1 MENIKCTEHRT
12 RCTEFTRASEQESRV
27 QEEAT
32 TDSNT
37 VGAAMAKAVTESHL
51 EGQPDVLVKNQR
63 RLLSFLL
70 SKKIPP
76 IPSAEERKPYGEF
89 HANYISR
96 MMFWW
101 LNPIMRVGYKRT
113 ITDNDLFYLDE
124 SQKSEHLY
132 SIFRSHFETCV
143 QREIHKFLQKRCKE
157 KGTAYD
163 ASAAYTDEDIEDF
176 VIPTYVIPYCLYKTL
191 MRQYNT
197 GIFYKVIADVAN
209 STTPLLQK
217 KLVSFVEIKGFFPD
231 TYVGKGVGYAVGC
244 CLLIFIS
251 SLTIN
256 HSFYHLQLSG
266 AMSRSMLTRLMLD
279 KALSVDAKGNHLF
292 AASKVQSMI
301 STDLNRIDL
310 AIGFFPF
317 LLTTFVPVAIC
328 IGLLIWNIGPSA
340 LVGIGIFIVI
350 VLFLGSCLKQLMT
363 IRKKASKFTDRRVNL
378 MKELL
383 KNYKM
388 IKFYSWEASY
398 SDRIHDARFS
408 EMKHLLTLQSL
419 RNVLTSLAF
428 AMPILA
434 SMATFCTA
442 YDVTSSRSAA
452 DIFSSLSLFQVL
464 AIQFMLVPMA
474 LTMTA
479 DLVVSVKKM
488 NKFLTCKDQDPNQFM
503 IESFKD
509 DKLALKIEDGDFEWD
524 TFDDD
529 EPEDDAAKNGDP
541 ETHESGGNAG
551 SLHEKGYDD
560 SSNEKHDSPTADL
573 SSLVM
578 TDIESEDKAFNDKV
592 SLPEIDS
599 PEVKKTSFAG
609 LHNINLGINKGEF
622 VVVTGSIGSG
632 KSSLLDAMAGLM
644 KKTNGKV
651 LADGEL
657 LLCGY
662 PWVQNA
668 TIRDNIIF
676 GLPYNEK
683 KYYEVVS
690 ACSLLN
696 DFDQFTGGDMTEV
709 GERGI
714 TLSGGQKARIN
725 LARAIYADKDIIL
738 LDDVLSAVD
747 AKVGRHIVNECIL
760 GLLKHKTRIMATHQ
774 LSLIESANRMIFM
787 NGDGSIDVGT
797 TNELR
802 ERNVKLQGLL
812 NFQQEGVEE
821 KASEDAEAEFVAD
834 SQQEQVEKENEKEQE
849 INIQLEKSRTTQR
862 GEGEHIVEK
871 DVVRIVGDEERA
883 VNALDFSVY
892 LDYCKLAF
900 GKYPILAPTIFVAFA
915 IINTFCNY
923 FTNTWLSFWTEQKF
937 SGRSTSFYMGIYIM
951 FSFLYTFTL
960 AFFFYLICYFTNNAS
975 RMLNFKASQKILH
988 VPMSFMDVSP
998 IGRVLNRFTKDTDV
1012 LDNEIVEQLR
1022 QFINPFCSVVGTI
1035 ILCII
1040 YIPWFAIAVP
1050 LIIIFYVVVANYY
1063 QASAREIKRLEAIK
1077 RSLVYSHFNEA
1088 LSGKDTIK
1096 AYRIQTEVK
1105 EKLDVLM
1112 DNQNEAYFLTL
1123 VNQRWLGANLSVLAF
1138 CIVFIIAMLCVFSVF
1153 SISPASTG
1161 LLLTYVIN
1169 LTGTMTMM
1177 MRSLTQVENE
1187 FNSVER
1193 LDHYAFHLVQEKAY
1207 EIPENDPDPS
1217 WPQHGEITFE
1227 NVSMKYRPELPYV
1240 LSNLNMHIKKNE
1252 KIGFCGRTG
1261 AGKST
1266 FMTCLY
1272 RLTEF
1277 EGDIAID
1284 GVDIKTLGLHTL
1296 RSKLTIIPQDPVL
1309 FVGTIRENLDPFLEH
1324 SDEKLWDALCTAGL
1338 IARDV
1343 LPVVKQQSK
1352 DDENL
1357 HKFHLTRV
1365 VEDDGTNFSI
1375 GERQLIALARALV
1388 RKTKILILDEA
1399 TSSVDYETDS
1409 KIQVTIASQFS
1420 DCTILCIAHRLNTI
1434 LNYDRIVV
1442 LDEGKVIE
1450 FDSPKTLFMNS
1461 NSHFRAMCDQA
1472 KITIEDFN

>member
-1 MENIKCTEHRT
+1 MSNVPP
-12 RCTEFTRASEQESRV
+12 ASGP
-27 QEEAT
+27 
-32 TDSNT
+32 D
-37 VGAAMAKAVTESHL
+37 L
-51 EGQPDVLVKNQR
+51 ERQPDPALVNQK
-63 RLLSFLL
+63 RLLSFLMT
-70 SKKIPP
+70 KKIPP
-76 IPSAEERKPYGEF
+76 IPSPEERKPYGEY
-89 HANYISR
+89 HANFISR
-96 MMFWW
+96 LMFWW
-101 LNPIMRVGYKRT
+101 LNPIMYVGYKRT
-113 ITDNDLFYLDE
+113 ITDNDLFYLEE
-124 SQKSEHLY
+124 SQKTDYLY
-132 SIFRSHFETCV
+132 AIFKSHFEHYV
-143 QREIHKFLQKRCKE
+143 EKEIHKFLGKKCK
-157 KGTAYD
+157 KDGKKYDSTAP
-163 ASAAYTDEDIEDF
+163 YTDEDIEDF
-176 VIPTYVIPYCLYKTL
+176 VIPTYVIPLALYKTL
-191 MRQYNT
+191 FTGYNK
-197 GIFYKVIADVAN
+197 GIAFKIISDVAN

-217 KLVSFVEIKGFFPD
+217 KLVDFVEYKGFFPN

-251 SLTIN
+251 SVGIN
-256 HSFYHLQLSG
+256 HSFYHLQIAG
-266 AMSRSMLTRLMLD
+266 AKSRAILTRLLLD
-279 KALSVDAKGNHLF
+279 KSLSVDAKGNHLF

-301 STDLNRIDL
+301 STDLNRVDL

-340 LVGIGIFIVI
+340 LVGIGIFIFIVI
-350 VLFLGSCLKQLMT
+350 FLGSCLKQLMV
-363 IRKKASKFTDRRVNL
+363 IRKRASTYTDKRVNL

-388 IKFYSWEASY
+388 IKFYSWENSY
-398 SDRIHDARFS
+398 SDRIQNARFS
-408 EMKHLLTLQSL
+408 EMRHLLTLQSL
-419 RNVLTSLAF
+419 RSVLTSFAF

-442 YDVTSSRSAA
+442 YDVASSKSAA
-452 DIFSSLSLFQVL
+452 DIFSSLTLFQVL

-479 DLVVSVKKM
+479 DLVVSVRKM
-488 NKFLTCKDQDPNQFM
+488 DKFLSCKDINPNEFL
-503 IESFKD
+503 IEEFKD
-509 DKLALKIEDGDFEWD
+509 DELAFKIEDGDFEWD

-529 EPEDDAAKNGDP
+529 EPEDETAHEENEDGQAASKNKVDSSSSK
-541 ETHESGGNAG
+541 ENEYY
-551 SLHEKGYDD
+551 E
-560 SSNEKHDSPTADL
+560 SSNEKHDSPNADL

-578 TDIESEDKAFNDKV
+578 TDIESESKAFNDKV
-592 SLPEIDS
+592 SLPPVE
-599 PEVKKTSFAG
+599 EHKVTKTAFAG
-609 LHNINLGINKGEF
+609 LHNINLEVKKGEF
-622 VVVTGSIGSG
+622 IVVTGSIGSG

-644 KKTNGKV
+644 KKTHGRILV
-651 LADGEL
+651 DGQL

-676 GLPYNEK
+676 GQPYDEK
-683 KYYEVVS
+683 KYYQVVS

-725 LARAIYADKDIIL
+725 LARAVYADKDIIL

-760 GLLKHKTRIMATHQ
+760 GLLKNKTRIMATHQ
-774 LSLIESANRMIFM
+774 LSLIESADRMIFL

-797 TNELR
+797 TNELKA
-802 ERNVKLQGLL
+802 RNEKLQGLL
-812 NFQQEGVEE
+812 NFQMEDKEEDSENPYDEYDYQQE
-821 KASEDAEAEFVAD
+821 SED
-834 SQQEQVEKENEKEQE
+834 KELKEQE
-849 INIQLEKSRTTQR
+849 VNMQTTKSKTTEK
-862 GEGEHIVEK
+862 GEDEFVVNK

-892 LDYCKLAF
+892 LAYCKLAF
-900 GKYPILAPTIFVAFA
+900 GKLPFIAPIVFVGFA
-915 IINTFCNY
+915 TINTFCNY
-923 FTNTWLSFWTEQKF
+923 FANTWLSFWIEQKF

-960 AFFFYLICYFTNNAS
+960 AFFFYLLGYFTNTAS
-975 RMLNFKASQKILH
+975 RLLNFRASQKILH

-1012 LDNEIVEQLR
+1012 LDNEIGEQLR
-1022 QFINPFCSVVGTI
+1022 QLINPFCNVVGTI

-1050 LIIIFYVVVANYY
+1050 LIIIFYVVIANYY

-1077 RSLVYSHFNEA
+1077 RSLVYSHFNEV

-1096 AYRIQTEVK
+1096 AYHIQDDVK
-1105 EKLDVLM
+1105 NKLDNLIN
-1112 DNQNEAYFLTL
+1112 NQNEAYFLTL
-1123 VNQRWLGANLSVLAF
+1123 VNQRWLGSNLSILAF

-1153 SISPASTG
+1153 NISPASTG

-1169 LTGTMTMM
+1169 LTGTMVMM

-1217 WPQHGEITFE
+1217 WPQYGEIIFKD
-1227 NVSMKYRPELPYV
+1227 VSMKYRPELPYV
-1240 LSNLNMHIKKNE
+1240 LKNLNMHINKNE

-1277 EGDIAID
+1277 DGDITID
-1284 GVDIKTLGLHTL
+1284 GIDIKTLGLHTL
-1296 RSKLTIIPQDPVL
+1296 RKKLTIIPQDPVL

-1324 SDEKLWDALCTAGL
+1324 PDDKLWDALCTAGL
-1338 IARDV
+1338 IPKEI
-1343 LPVVKQQSK
+1343 LSTVKLQTK

-1357 HKFHLTRV
+1357 HKFHLTRI

-1409 KIQVTIASQFS
+1409 KIQQTIASQFS

-1442 LDEGKVIE
+1442 LEEGKVVE
-1450 FDSPKTLFMNS
+1450 FDSPRALFLNKS
-1461 NSHFRAMCDQA
+1461 GHFRAMCDQA
-1472 KITIEDFN
+1472 KITIEDFR

>member
-1 MENIKCTEHRT
+1 
-12 RCTEFTRASEQESRV
+12 
-27 QEEAT
+27 
-32 TDSNT
+32 
-37 VGAAMAKAVTESHL
+37 
-51 EGQPDVLVKNQR
+51 
-63 RLLSFLL
+63 
-70 SKKIPP
+70 
-76 IPSAEERKPYGEF
+76 
-89 HANYISR
+89 
-96 MMFWW
+96 
-101 LNPIMRVGYKRT
+101 MRVGYKRT

-124 SQKSEHLY
+124 SQKSDHLY
-132 SIFRSHFETCV
+132 SIFRSHFESCV
-143 QREIHKFLQKRCKE
+143 QKAIHKFLKKKCKE
-157 KGTAYD
+157 KGTTYD
-163 ASAAYTDEDIEDF
+163 ASVAYTDEDIEGF

-191 MRQYNT
+191 TLEYNK
-197 GIFYKVIADVAN
+197 GIIYKIIADVAN

-217 KLVSFVEIKGFFPD
+217 KLISFVEIKGFFPD

-244 CLLIFIS
+244 CLLIFVS

-266 AMSRSMLTRLMLD
+266 AKSKAMLTRLMLD
-279 KALSVDAKGNHLF
+279 KSLSVDAKGNHLF
-292 AASKVQSMI
+292 AASKVQSII

-350 VLFLGSCLKQLMT
+350 VLFLGSCLKQLMN
-363 IRKKASKFTDRRVNL
+363 IRKRASKYTDRRVNL

-388 IKFYSWEASY
+388 IKFYSWEESY
-398 SDRIHDARFS
+398 SDRIHNARFS

-442 YDVTSSRSAA
+442 YDVTSSKSAA

-464 AIQFMLVPMA
+464 SVQFMLVPMA

-488 NKFLTCKDQDPNQFM
+488 NKFLSCKDQDPNQFS
-503 IESFKD
+503 IEAFKD
-509 DKLALKIEDGDFEWD
+509 DQLAFKIEDGDFEWD

-529 EPEDDAAKNGDP
+529 EPEEGNDKKDDDQDAQKNGD
-541 ETHESGGNAG
+541 NVG
-551 SLHEKGYDD
+551 SLQDKGYDE
-560 SSNEKHDSPTADL
+560 SSNEKHDSPNADL

-592 SLPEIDS
+592 SLPAVDS

-609 LHNINLGINKGEF
+609 LHNINLEIKRGEF
-622 VVVTGSIGSG
+622 IVVTGTIGSG

-644 KKTNGKV
+644 KKTHGRV

-676 GLPYNEK
+676 GQPYDEK
-683 KYYEVVS
+683 KYYDVVS

-725 LARAIYADKDIIL
+725 LARAVYADKDIIL

-760 GLLKHKTRIMATHQ
+760 GLLKSKTRIMATHQ
-774 LSLIESANRMIFM
+774 LSLIESADRMIFL

-797 TNELR
+797 TDELR

-812 NFQQEGVEE
+812 NFQDDGKE
-821 KASEDAEAEFVAD
+821 KGSGDAEVKFGSE
-834 SQQEQVEKENEKEQE
+834 SQQELEELKEQE
-849 INIQLEKSRTTQR
+849 IDIQLEKSRTTKR
-862 GEGEHIVEK
+862 DEDEHIEK

-900 GKYPILAPTIFVAFA
+900 GKFPILAPIVFIAFA

-1050 LIIIFYVVVANYY
+1050 LIILFYVVVANYY

-1096 AYRIQTEVK
+1096 AYHVQTEVK
-1105 EKLDVLM
+1105 EKLDVLL

-1123 VNQRWLGANLSVLAF
+1123 VNQRWLGANLSILAF

-1153 SISPASTG
+1153 NISPASTG

-1169 LTGTMTMM
+1169 LTGIMTMM

-1207 EIPENDPDPS
+1207 EIPENDPEPS
-1217 WPQHGEITFE
+1217 WPQYGEISFK
-1227 NVSMKYRPELPYV
+1227 NVFMKYRPELPYV
-1240 LSNLNMHIKKNE
+1240 LTNLDMHINKNE

-1277 EGDIAID
+1277 EGDITID

-1338 IARDV
+1338 ITRDI
-1343 LPVVKQQSK
+1343 LPVIKQQSK

-1409 KIQVTIASQFS
+1409 KIQATIASQFS

-1450 FDSPKTLFMNS
+1450 FDSPKTLFLNQ
-1461 NSHFRAMCDQA
+1461 NGHFRAMCDQA